1 MAARK
6 VPVLVFAF
14 IGAPAAGKS
23 EAASVAKKMGIPV
36 ITMGEVIREE
46 LRKRGLSLSDEN
58 AGRVANEFRERE
70 GMDAIAKRCIPL
82 IKDVERKKSGITV
95 IVIDGIRGIAEV
107 ETFKKEFGSDF
118 VLVRVESPL
127 YLRYERIKSR
137 GREDDLLSIEEF
149 KNREERELGW
159 GMEEAMEKA
168 DKVVKN
174 EVSLEKFKEQIKEI
188 LLRYLYRVGLKR
200 FVL

>member
-1 MAARK
+1 
-6 VPVLVFAF
+6 VFAF
-14 IGAPAAGKS
+14 VGAPAAGKT
-23 EAASVAKKMGIPV
+23 EAASVAKEMGIPV
-36 ITMGEVIREE
+36 ITMGEVIRAE

-58 AGRVANEFRERE
+58 AGRVANELRERE

-82 IKDVERKKSGITV
+82 IKDVARKKAGITV

-107 ETFKKEFGSDF
+107 ETFKKEFRSDF
-118 VLVRVESPL
+118 VLVRVEAPL

-137 GREDDLLSIEEF
+137 GRGDDLLSIEEF

-159 GMEEAMEKA
+159 GMEEAMKKA

-174 EVSLEKFKEQIKEI
+174 ATSLEAFKEQIKGI
-188 LLRYLYRVGLKR
+188 LLRYPLTSSL
-200 FVL
+200 